1 MDAVREQLWL
11 VKTLVFPILEQIW
24 LDKIDLSPS
33 LTTSSL
39 FKINLPHLS
48 NVIFQTLSNEHGIIH
63 DSASHIPLKNETL
76 QTPSQIFSLVVNE
89 EIVFAVFHFFQG
101 YLGCVVVCDSIF
113 NN

>member
-76 QTPSQIFSLVVNE
+76 QTFKFLYHVNHSIWKWFKRIGYSLGGGV
-89 EIVFAVFHFFQG
+89 
-101 YLGCVVVCDSIF
+101 
-113 NN
+113 